1 MNLQN
6 KSVVLNIVLA
16 IVVVVLSV
24 RLASDKATVDKSADA
39 QQSVNAEQAVL
50 DNIATRT
57 SVRDYEARPVEKR
70 EDRKDASCSY
80 GSPNCY
86 EQTALALC
94 GC

>member
-39 QQSVNAEQAVL
+39 QQLS
-50 DNIATRT
+50 
-57 SVRDYEARPVEKR
+57 K
-70 EDRKDASCSY
+70 C
-80 GSPNCY
+80 
-86 EQTALALC
+86 
-94 GC
+94 